1 MTDNVDDFFNRKEKK
16 RTKKTKKTKVV
27 TADDIFKG
35 EDLDRDEHIKKSSAQ
50 NEEKED
56 EWIEAA
62 GEQEFVFDSV
72 GGMKRL
78 ELEER
83 QPSDEGPQSEGEGER
98 SDDENAESGW
108 KTTGAEVQSNNVG
121 LPGDNK
127 DNNQEDKEEDS
138 NEDKSSPVEPT
149 GNQPKKYVPPSQ
161 RAAAPVRRGPPAS
174 SGFPGAFGRRNRDIN
189 VDSVAEFPT
198 LGASVETTPEGF
210 EQVNE
215 RKGGAAWSSGG
226 GAKNSS
232 TGIQNRFELFQN

>member
-27 TADDIFKG
+27 TAEDIFKG
-35 EDLDRDEHIKKSSAQ
+35 NTTEENTTSGLK
-50 NEEKED
+50 EEKED

-83 QPSDEGPQSEGEGER
+83 QPSEEGPQSEGEGER

-108 KTTGAEVQSNNVG
+108 KTTGNEVQSNNVG

-127 DNNQEDKEEDS
+127 DNADEEADS
-138 NEDKSSPVEPT
+138 NEEKASPAESSA
-149 GNQPKKYVPPSQ
+149 NQPKKYVPPSQ
-161 RAAAPVRRGPPAS
+161 RQAAPVSRGPPAS
-174 SGFPGAFGRRNRDIN
+174 GFPGRRNRDIN

-210 EQVNE
+210 EQVNM

-226 GAKNSS
+226 GSQNSS
-232 TGIQNRFELFQN
+232 TGIQNRFQLFQN

>member
-35 EDLDRDEHIKKSSAQ
+35 DNEEKTTSGLK
-50 NEEKED
+50 EEKED

-72 GGMKRL
+72 GGIKRL

-83 QPSDEGPQSEGEGER
+83 GPQSEGEGER

-108 KTTGAEVQSNNVG
+108 KTTGNEVQSNNVG

-127 DNNQEDKEEDS
+127 DNNQEEKEEDS
-138 NEDKSSPVEPT
+138 NEEKSSPVEST

-174 SGFPGAFGRRNRDIN
+174 SGFPGVFGRRNRDIN

-226 GAKNSS
+226 GAKNTS

>member
-35 EDLDRDEHIKKSSAQ
+35 DVEEKTTSGLK
-50 NEEKED
+50 EEKED

-83 QPSDEGPQSEGEGER
+83 GPQSEGEGER